1 MTKSDYYNLLI
12 DNGIYSKIDINET
25 KVFEYDV
32 VIDDVYDN
40 SNKRFKV
47 ETNDMTK
54 EDIIIALLAKQTLYI
69 KNIRN
74 ITVFVLATS
83 LILCIIASIL

>member
-32 VIDDVYDN
+32 VIDDVYEN
-40 SNKRFKV
+40 SNKKFKV
-47 ETNDMTK
+47 ETNAMTK

-83 LILCIIASIL
+83 LILCIISSIL

>member
-32 VIDDVYDN
+32 VIDDVYEN
-40 SNKRFKV
+40 SNKKFKV

-83 LILCIIASIL
+83 LILCIISSIL